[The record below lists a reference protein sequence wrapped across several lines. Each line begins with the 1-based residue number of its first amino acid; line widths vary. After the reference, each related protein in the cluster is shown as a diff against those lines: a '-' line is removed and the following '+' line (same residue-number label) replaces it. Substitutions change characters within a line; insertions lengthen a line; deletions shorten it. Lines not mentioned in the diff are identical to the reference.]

1 MNFTKVIS
9 TKFDDTKRLLVKF
22 LRMGKSDVQECIEV
36 SSYGVDSNPVKDM
49 VALYVPTGETGK
61 NAIIGYINKER
72 LADVG
77 EYRIFSTDDSGALK
91 TYIWLHNDGTME
103 IGGDA
108 DNMVRFSEL
117 ETAFNQLKDD
127 HNALAQKW
135 DAFCL
140 AYVPGSPST
149 TGLPATLGSSTV
161 GQSTADI
168 SGAKIDEVLT
178 L

>member
-9 TKFDDTKRLLVKF
+9 TKFDDSKRLLVKF

-36 SSYGVDSNPVKDM
+36 SPYGTDSNPIKDM
-49 VALYVPTGETGK
+49 VALYTPTGETGK

-72 LADVG
+72 LTKPG
-77 EYRIFSTDDSGALK
+77 EYRIFSTDENGALQ
-91 TYIWLHNDGTME
+91 TYVWLHDDGTME

-135 DAFCL
+135 DAFCS
-140 AYVPGSPST
+140 AYTPGSPST
-149 TGLPATLGSSTV
+149 VGTPPTLASSTV